1 MSLLRRSV
9 EALGADYGQW
19 RSLTAAMFKV
29 EMRTATPIQLGDQRQ
44 RDGIGWSLV
53 LAHGLTGIIAAI
65 VMAIV
70 PGLFAGALMATS
82 ILMLFLAS
90 SLLTDYQAAVASPDD
105 FGVLGYQPISS
116 RTYFLSRLTN
126 LLVYAGI
133 IGLLTGGPALLV
145 VLVRHGPLASLGFIA
160 ATTAAIV
167 WVVLVITTGYA
178 ALLHL
183 VSPDRLR
190 RGLSYLQL
198 AMATVV
204 YGSMFLLPLASRAA
218 ESIRIE
224 PDPWLLLFPPA
235 WFASLPRI
243 ATGSVGLL
251 DGLALLSV
259 VGTTALLAWIARGR
273 LSLAY
278 SERLGALFSVTKPV
292 RRQRRPSRLAR
303 WLLTEWRARSPAELR
318 VMGTLVRAQFR
329 HDMRFRMIVLSTFPL
344 GLCMLGVPLIWEA
357 TSAADQPAL
366 DPIVAMGVVHM
377 ATIVLPLNLLDNLRY
392 SESFRASW
400 VFFSTPVDPAR
411 LTVQAVNCAAA
422 FFLLPYLVLVA
433 TVLSWLFEDPARGI
447 AHTFLLGLATV
458 ATLHLAVL
466 ALPLVP
472 FSEAPR
478 KGTSARQMGFTIVA
492 SLIGFAVLPPAIA
505 FATFKTAV
513 FVVASLALLT
523 CCGLLPRILASRI
536 RQRVK
541 RIDFTG

>member
-9 EALGADYGQW
+9 EALGADYRQW
-19 RSLTAAMFKV
+19 RSLTATMFKV

-44 RDGIGWSLV
+44 RDGVGWSFV
-53 LAHGLTGIIAAI
+53 LAHGLTGTIAALA
-65 VMAIV
+65 MAIV
-70 PGLFAGALMATS
+70 PGLFPGALVVIS
-82 ILMLFLAS
+82 IVMLFLAS

-105 FGVLGYQPISS
+105 FDVLGYQPISS

-126 LLVYAGI
+126 LLVYAGM
-133 IGLLTGGPALLV
+133 IGLLTGGPSLLV
-145 VLVRHGPLASLGFIA
+145 VLVRHGLLASVGLLA
-160 ATTAAIV
+160 ALATAIV
-167 WVVLVITTGYA
+167 WVVLVITTGYT

-183 VSPDRLR
+183 VAPDRLR

-198 AMATVV
+198 AMATIV
-204 YGSMFLLPLASRAA
+204 YGSMFLLPLASRAV
-218 ESIRIE
+218 ESVSIE
-224 PDPWLLLFPPA
+224 PGPWLLLFPPA

-243 ATGSVGLL
+243 ATGSVGLV
-251 DGLALLSV
+251 DGLAFLVL
-259 VGTTALLAWIARGR
+259 VGSTTMLAWVARGR

-278 SERLGALFSVTKPV
+278 AERLGALFSVTTPAK
-292 RRQRRPSRLAR
+292 RQRRPPWLAR
-303 WLLTEWRARSPAELR
+303 WFLARGPAELR
-318 VMGTLVRAQFR
+318 VMGTLIRAQFR
-329 HDMRFRMIVLSTFPL
+329 HDMRFRMVVLSTFPL

-366 DPIVAMGVVHM
+366 DPVVAMGVVHM
-377 ATIVLPLNLLDNLRY
+377 STIVLPVNLLDNLRY

-400 VFFSTPVDPAR
+400 VFFSTPVDPAK
-411 LTVQAVNCAAA
+411 LTVQAVNCASL
-422 FFLLPYLVLVA
+422 FFLLPYLALVA
-433 TVLSWLFEDPARGI
+433 TALSWLFEDPARGI

-458 ATLHLAVL
+458 TTLHLAVL

-478 KGTSARQMGFTIVA
+478 KDTSARQITFMVVA

-505 FATFKTAV
+505 FATSRTSV
-513 FVVASLALLT
+513 FAIASVVLVAA
-523 CCGLLPRILASRI
+523 CGLLPRILASRI